1 MDRVIVTVS
10 YPLPEGSLTP
20 TATQSFGP
28 FARERAISVRHEFLK
43 RGLPADL
50 EYLDRVSDMDTLM
63 EQFPVVYTP
72 GEASRLVDIAS
83 AGPELIDRHDTLL
96 ARKAAGK

>member
-1 MDRVIVTVS
+1 MDRVIVTVT
-10 YPLPEGSLTP
+10 YPLPEGSLSP
-20 TATQSFGP
+20 VATQSFGP
-28 FARERAISVRHEFLK
+28 FDRERAIQLRHDFLR
-43 RGLPADL
+43 RGCTADVH
-50 EYLDRVSDMDTLM
+50 YLDRVTDMHALLK
-63 EQFPVVYTP
+63 QFPVVYTP